1 MHGISQDDKYLILYL
16 DFIAGGELFNYLRSI
31 GNLNNEETKF
41 YAAQVTL
48 MFEYLHTKDI
58 IYRWPPADAET
69 SSRRTS

>member
-48 MFEYLHTKDI
+48 MFEYLHSKDI
-58 IYRWPPADAET
+58 IYRWPAADAET
-69 SSRRTS
+69 